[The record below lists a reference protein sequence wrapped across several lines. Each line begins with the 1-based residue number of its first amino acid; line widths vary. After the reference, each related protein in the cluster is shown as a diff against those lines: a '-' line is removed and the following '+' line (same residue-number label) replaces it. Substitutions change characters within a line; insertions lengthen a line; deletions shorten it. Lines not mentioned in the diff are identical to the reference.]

1 MGGHSTGT
9 PEYANLLPRCGFALG
24 RFGVSPEVQNDLWRR
39 ISEDQLTNRIH
50 CQAERRIESVTAYA
64 DGVMGD
70 MQEIPDNV
78 QSTVNSIDREL

>member
-9 PEYANLLPRCGFALG
+9 PEFAPTLWIRAQAIWRDSRG
-24 RFGVSPEVQNDLWRR
+24 PERSLATNAFLR
-39 ISEDQLTNRIH
+39 TNRIH

-70 MQEIPDNV
+70 MQEIPENV
-78 QSTVNSIDREL
+78 QSTVNSINREL